1 MIEEAAQLEKFH
13 PLSYGTPMEHD
24 YIRTLWEV
32 FDTNVEHD
40 KYQFAF
46 LAYHMLLMSF
56 VYFKI
61 WQIRLIRKHDFRNAL
76 VGFKDE
82 TQREFHKASSPFVFS
97 MENESKIFDFFR
109 LIKCDRKMIRAYKEL
124 VRKRNDAAHANGN
137 VFFSTEGALATD
149 VHNVLCKV
157 KEIQC
162 QSAPIIGEGYKTF
175 LIESQDPNSRPSTDD
190 AEQIKEVLVKE
201 FYMSVSDIAF
211 CRNYDIGELAGEAGF
226 SAIQTLH
233 QKLADLYPS
242 EEETI

>member
-13 PLSYGTPMEHD
+13 PLSYGTPNEHN
-24 YIRTLWEV
+24 YIRILWEV
-32 FDTNVEHD
+32 FNTNVEHD

-61 WQIRLIRKHDFRNAL
+61 WQIRLIRERDFNNAL
-76 VGFKDE
+76 VGFGHE
-82 TQREFHKASSPFVFS
+82 TQKEFQKASSPFVFS
-97 MENESKIFDFFR
+97 MESESKIFEFFR
-109 LIKCDRKMIRAYKEL
+109 LIECDHKMIRAYKKL

-137 VFFSTEGALATD
+137 VFFSTEDDLADD
-149 VHNVLCKV
+149 VRNVLCKV
-157 KEIQC
+157 EEIQHR
-162 QSAPIIGEGYKTF
+162 SASTIGEGYKTF
-175 LIESQDPNSRPSTDD
+175 LIDSQDPNSRQSTDD

-211 CRNYDIGELAGEAGF
+211 CRNYDISDLAGEAGF
-226 SAIQTLH
+226 TAIQTLH

-242 EEETI
+242 E